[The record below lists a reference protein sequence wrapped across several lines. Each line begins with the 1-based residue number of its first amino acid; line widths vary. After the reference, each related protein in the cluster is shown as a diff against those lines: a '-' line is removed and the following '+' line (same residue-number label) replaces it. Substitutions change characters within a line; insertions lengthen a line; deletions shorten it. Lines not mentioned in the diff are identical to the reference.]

1 MDFKN
6 KLQQEIT
13 IPVNLGFFK
22 KGYGKLGPKTKVN
35 QKKQPRNNTFNQPKR
50 SLKNMKMLNK

>member
-13 IPVNLGFFK
+13 IPINLGFSK
-22 KGYGKLGPKTKVN
+22 KVYGKLGPKTKVN
-35 QKKQPRNNTFNQPKR
+35 QNKQLRNNMFNQPKK
-50 SLKNMKMLNK
+50 SSKNMKMLDK